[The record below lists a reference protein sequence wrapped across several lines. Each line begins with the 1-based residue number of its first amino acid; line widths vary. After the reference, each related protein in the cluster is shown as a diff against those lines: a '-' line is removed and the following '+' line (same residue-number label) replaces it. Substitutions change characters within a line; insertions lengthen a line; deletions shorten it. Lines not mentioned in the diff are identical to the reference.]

1 MITIFEKFWT
11 ENELK
16 IPKLNDHLTS
26 IFKKIGFS
34 VKYTSEIG
42 KQHFYKPD
50 HNSNDYIKV
59 LFYTKSWSNS
69 ISFNIGDHSDIIQFI
84 PTYLKTI
91 NGLIVEHKKGYTQF
105 EVGISDDADI
115 NNIIKQITKKDFEL
129 KLKINKYNI

>member
-26 IFKKIGFS
+26 LFKKFNFS
-34 VKYTSEIG
+34 VYYRSDT
-42 KQHFYKPD
+42 HYFYK
-50 HNSNDYIKV
+50 NKNKEYI
-59 LFYTKSWSNS
+59 LFYIRTSYNLTSDDS
-69 ISFNIGDHSDIIQFI
+69 LTFNMLSEMDIIQFI

-105 EVGISDDADI
+105 EVSISDDADI

>member
-16 IPKLNDHLTS
+16 IPKLKNHLTS

-34 VKYTSEIG
+34 VNYNCDT
-42 KQHFYKPD
+42 HYFYKNKD
-50 HNSNDYIKV
+50 DI
-59 LFYTKSWSNS
+59 LFYIRTSNS
-69 ISFNIGDHSDIIQFI
+69 FISGDLLTINMLSKMDIIQFI

-105 EVGISDDADI
+105 EVEISDDVDI